1 MELGIHFFFTVLA
14 IIISILVSYSFIL
27 SRVREVTAKILI
39 AIYFIILIAIGTVIS
54 LFMFI
59 L

>member
-14 IIISILVSYSFIL
+14 IIIGILVSYSFIL

-39 AIYFIILIAIGTVIS
+39 AIYFIILGAIGTIIS
-54 LFMFI
+54 LFRFI

>member
-39 AIYFIILIAIGTVIS
+39 AIYFIILVAIGTVIG